1 MQATVPKKDGKA
13 DRPVEAQVRR
23 PAWQDSGFRLSREEP
38 TMRILVL
45 WLGLLPAA
53 LATPITIHGTVL
65 DPSGA
70 AIAGAQVSVVNRLGV
85 AAQTITDPAGG
96 FTLKLGQS
104 SGAHLV
110 VTAPG
115 FETKSIDPAGQLN
128 ITLNIAPQVDSVR
141 VGGSAMDVPL
151 SEQGSSISMVPREE
165 IAERNEGL
173 AVDLLR
179 YMPGITI
186 AQNSSPGGVSDLFI
200 RGGNSNF
207 NLVEIDGVP
216 VNSFGGAFDFAHI
229 PTDWLERVEVIEGAQ
244 SAVYG
249 AYANSGVVNFVTRPA
264 QESPALEVL
273 AEGGTYQEH
282 RLALGAAGT
291 VAGFGIAAF
300 ASQLGDNG
308 PVPNSDYRNDNAAVH
323 ITRSFA
329 RQSLSFGGGFNANDV
344 GSPGAYGSDPGHDFT
359 GLDLISR
366 DKDDFSDYFLHHR
379 IDLSQRFRQE
389 TFASFFLEN
398 SGYTSPYGFSFE
410 KDLRGQFETR
420 GILSVTPWYT
430 TAFGVSLTREEVKN
444 TYISGDDFNPFTIKR
459 DDAGIYWENR
469 FQAGSRLFFNV
480 GVRGEII
487 ETPAIPEN
495 TSDSRPAFP
504 SNAVG
509 KVNPKLA
516 ATYVLRTGQGAPL
529 GNTRVHT
536 SFGTGIRP
544 PAGLELA
551 FTNNPALKP
560 ERTASFDFGIEQ
572 RLLSDRLSL
581 DATYFYNRFYDLIVS
596 LGGNLSVL
604 SAFQTDN
611 LSNARA
617 QGAEMSGRFR
627 PARWMSLAASYT
639 YLDSAVLS
647 LNGSTGL
654 APIPFSVGQ
663 RLIRRPA
670 NSGSFVSSFSRG
682 RVTANITG
690 YFRGSDLD
698 VDPTY
703 GATSGLY
710 TNPGF
715 FDMGVNLNVRLPAG
729 LTAYG
734 NLRNALNQSYEEVL
748 GFPAPKLNFV
758 AGLKWA
764 WTKAK
769 DTRP

>member
-1 MQATVPKKDGKA
+1 
-13 DRPVEAQVRR
+13 
-23 PAWQDSGFRLSREEP
+23 
-38 TMRILVL
+38 MRILVL

-53 LATPITIHGTVL
+53 AAASFTIHGTVV
-65 DPSGA
+65 DPSGGA
-70 AIAGAQVSVVNRLGV
+70 LAGAQVSAVNRLGV
-85 AAQTITDPAGG
+85 AAQTVTDVAGG
-96 FTLKLGQS
+96 FTLKLAATAGIQL
-104 SGAHLV
+104 A

-115 FETKSIDPAGQLN
+115 FETKKIPLSGTPDSAPLTVRLA
-128 ITLNIAPQVDSVR
+128 IAPQVDSVR
-141 VGGSAMDVPL
+141 VAGSAIDVPL
-151 SEQGSSISMVPREE
+151 SEQGSSIDIVPREE

-186 AQNSSPGGVSDLFI
+186 AQTGSPGGVADMFI
-200 RGGNSNF
+200 RGGNYNF
-207 NLVEIDGVP
+207 NLVQIDGVP

-229 PTDWLERVEVIEGAQ
+229 PTDWLERVEVIEGPQ

-249 AYANSGVVNFVTRPA
+249 AYANSGVVNFVTRAA
-264 QESPALEVL
+264 QDEPYLDVL

-282 RLALGAAGT
+282 RLAIGAAGT
-291 VAGFGIAAF
+291 LAGFGVAAF

-308 PVPNSDYRNDNAAVH
+308 PVPNSDYRNDNVALH
-323 ITRSFA
+323 ITRTFG
-329 RQSLSFGGGFNANDV
+329 RQSLSFGGDYNANVV
-344 GSPGAYGSDPGHDFT
+344 GDPGAYGSDPGNDYP

-366 DKDDFSDYFLHHR
+366 DKNDFSDYFLHHQ
-379 IDLSQRFRQE
+379 IDISPRFRQE

-398 SGYTSPYGFSFE
+398 SGYSSPYGYSYE

-420 GILSVTPWYT
+420 SIVSVTPWYT
-430 TAFGVSLTREEVKN
+430 TAFGVSLTREEVTN
-444 TYISGDDFNPFTIKR
+444 TYISDDDNNSFPIKR

-469 FQAGSRLFFNV
+469 FQAGSRFFVNV
-480 GVRGEII
+480 GARGEII
-487 ETPAIPEN
+487 GTPFIPEN
-495 TSDSRPAFP
+495 LSDGRPAFP
-504 SNAVG
+504 ANTIA

-516 ATYVLRTGQGAPL
+516 ATYILHAG
-529 GNTRVHT
+529 TRLHT

-560 ERTASFDFGIEQ
+560 ERTASFDFGVEQ
-572 RLLSDRLSL
+572 RLFGDKLSL

-596 LGGNLSVL
+596 LGGDLAVL

-617 QGAEMSGRFR
+617 QGAELSGRFR

-639 YLDSAVLS
+639 YLDSEVLS

-663 RLIRRPA
+663 ELIRRPA
-670 NSGSFVSSFSRG
+670 NSGSFVSTFTRG
-682 RVTANITG
+682 RVTANVTG

-703 GATSGLY
+703 GATAGLY
-710 TNPGF
+710 PDRGF
-715 FDMGVNLNVRLPAG
+715 FDMGVNLNVRVHAG

-758 AGLKWA
+758 AGLKW
-764 WTKAK
+764 TLAK
-769 DTRP
+769 GK